1 MENKFDFDLH
11 ISFPFAFTFYSKNM
25 LFSFLIHLFIKVYK
39 NPPKSFYLYF
49 LFHLGLFIYS
59 RLSEIYIS
67 HYFKR
72 LINMETSRY
81 IKTTLHLKKINSN
94 I

>member
-49 LFHLGLFIYS
+49 LFHLGLYIVDFLKFILVIIL
-59 RLSEIYIS
+59 RD
-67 HYFKR
+67 
-72 LINMETSRY
+72 
-81 IKTTLHLKKINSN
+81 
-94 I
+94 